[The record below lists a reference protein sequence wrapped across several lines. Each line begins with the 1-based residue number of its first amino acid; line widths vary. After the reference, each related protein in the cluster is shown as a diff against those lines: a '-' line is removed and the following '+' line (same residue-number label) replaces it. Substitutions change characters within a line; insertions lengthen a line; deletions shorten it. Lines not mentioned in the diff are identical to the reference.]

1 MITLLDNRVVT
12 FFPKESISQ
21 ILDMYYM
28 NPNFD
33 FVVIVYSSIL
43 VFLEGW

>member
-1 MITLLDNRVVT
+1 MITLLDNGVVA

-28 NPNFD
+28 NPVLD
-33 FVVIVYSSIL
+33 FVVIVYSPAL
-43 VFLEGW
+43 MFLAGC